1 MNVTTGLDCFLHG
14 ARLARARSL
23 RRFVWAPMAFSFAT
37 VSLLLLPGY
46 RAVET
51 VVEWTIGFVPGWLD
65 WLGPMLAFLLYG
77 VGIVVALWTF
87 GFVSVLL
94 ASPFLGALSARAER
108 EALGDGPDH
117 HENPARALAS
127 GLAREGR
134 KFAYHLPRLAC
145 LFLLTLVP
153 VVNAAAPLLW
163 FAFGAW
169 MLALH
174 FVDFA
179 SENRGLKLDDTLAL
193 LRANRGPAF
202 GFGAV
207 VALLM
212 AVPFAALVVIPAAAC
227 GGALLWRRLA
237 GEGSRS
243 APPDRAIA

>member
-1 MNVTTGLDCFLHG
+1 MNVLTGIDCFAQG
-14 ARLARARSL
+14 ARLARAKSL

-37 VSLLLLPGY
+37 VSLLLVPGY
-46 RAVET
+46 RGVEAG
-51 VVEWTIGFVPGWLD
+51 VDWTLGFVPGWLD
-65 WLGPMLAFLLYG
+65 WLGSVLAFLLYG
-77 VGIVVALWTF
+77 VGIVVALWAF

-94 ASPFLGALSARAER
+94 ASPFLGTLSARAER
-108 EALGDGPDH
+108 EAHGDGPDH
-117 HENPARALAS
+117 HESPARAMAS

-134 KFAYHLPRLAC
+134 KLAYHLPRLAC

-153 VVNAAAPLLW
+153 AVNVAAPFLW
-163 FAFGAW
+163 FVFGAW

-179 SENRGLKLDDTLAL
+179 SENRGLTLDDTLAL

-202 GFGAV
+202 GFGAA

-212 AVPFAALVVIPAAAC
+212 AVPFAALVVIPAAVC

-237 GEGSRS
+237 RAGSRC
-243 APPDRAIA
+243 ALPDRAVA